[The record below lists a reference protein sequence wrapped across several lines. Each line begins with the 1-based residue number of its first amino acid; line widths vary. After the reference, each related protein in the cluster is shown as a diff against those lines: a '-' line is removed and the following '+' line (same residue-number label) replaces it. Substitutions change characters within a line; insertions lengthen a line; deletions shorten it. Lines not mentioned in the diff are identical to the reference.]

1 MFSNHKSQSKA
12 SNTKLLYELFDL
24 KLDDAYDVEID
35 KNNIS
40 SYERDGMVDIS
51 VPINYS
57 VNYDMFLDFFENFS
71 YSMTDK
77 ANNNVSVEIKKTNFN
92 LSDSFEEYCSLM
104 KYQVVPVLFFT
115 DSSGNIKHIHVDSW
129 STYGLNNVSSEVK
142 ISYSYNF
149 MPLFS
154 ITPGGELL
162 YFNFDLNMIS
172 NSYDFTFS
180 KDSLSDYSKLYVKL
194 FRAQDLETSLISYTI
209 GK

>member
-1 MFSNHKSQSKA
+1 M
-12 SNTKLLYELFDL
+12 
-24 KLDDAYDVEID
+24 
-35 KNNIS
+35 
-40 SYERDGMVDIS
+40 
-51 VPINYS
+51 
-57 VNYDMFLDFFENFS
+57 
-71 YSMTDK
+71 
-77 ANNNVSVEIKKTNFN
+77 
-92 LSDSFEEYCSLM
+92 
-104 KYQVVPVLFFT
+104 
-115 DSSGNIKHIHVDSW
+115 
-129 STYGLNNVSSEVK
+129 NNVSSEVK